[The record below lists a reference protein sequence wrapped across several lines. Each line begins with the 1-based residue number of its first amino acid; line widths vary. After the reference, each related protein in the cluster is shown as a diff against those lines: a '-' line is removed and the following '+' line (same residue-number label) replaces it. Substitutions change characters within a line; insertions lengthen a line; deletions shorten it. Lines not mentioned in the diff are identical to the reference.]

1 MWNSGMHDEPGWPT
15 WKSHGDDPWREARA
29 NCQIFPHRH
38 RDDAS
43 RWTWGLGGHG
53 AGGLLL
59 GLLVLGGSAV
69 LPLRGLL
76 AGQGIQALLLLGI
89 GLCWVLGRRKSTGWR
104 WLARHTRLGAAL
116 LVLVSTTLLI
126 TGCAETMK
134 GLAKTMYHVDYD
146 AMQSPQPRRPQ

>member
-1 MWNSGMHDEPGWPT
+1 MWSSGRDNEPGWPT
-15 WKSHGDDPWREARA
+15 WNSHGYDPWREARA

-76 AGQGIQALLLLGI
+76 AGDGIQALLLATV
-89 GLCWVLGRRKSTGWR
+89 GLCWILGRRRGPAWR
-104 WLARHTRLGAAL
+104 WLSRDTRRGAVL
-116 LVLVSTTLLI
+116 LVLVSATLLL

-134 GLAKTMYHVDYD
+134 GLAKTMYNVDYD
-146 AMQSPQPRRPQ
+146 AMQSPPPRRP